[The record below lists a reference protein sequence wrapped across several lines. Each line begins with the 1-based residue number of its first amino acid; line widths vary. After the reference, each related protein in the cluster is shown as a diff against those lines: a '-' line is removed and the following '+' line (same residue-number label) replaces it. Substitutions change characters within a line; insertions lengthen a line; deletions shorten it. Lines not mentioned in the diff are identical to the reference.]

1 MGTQNA
7 KVRPSADVDDELG
20 VIEIELTKLVRH
32 LETFGRKS
40 SLFVHVD
47 RAGYIALRTLDLLG
61 PSSLNALAVVLHL
74 DSSTVTRQIA
84 VLESSGFVKR
94 DIDPEDRRSWTIT
107 LTAAGR
113 RVMHGVEKARL
124 AAIAEMF
131 KDWSREEIE
140 DLARIMPKLNNTLV
154 GKAKG
159 EQEGQLVN

>member
-1 MGTQNA
+1 MRTQNA
-7 KVRPSADVDDELG
+7 KVRPSTDVVDELG

-61 PSSLNALAVVLHL
+61 PSSLNALAIVLHL

-94 DIDPEDRRSWTIT
+94 DVDLDDRRSWTIT
-107 LTAAGR
+107 LTTAGR
-113 RVMHGVEKARL
+113 RVMRSVEKARR
-124 AAIAEMF
+124 IVISEMF
-131 KDWSREEIE
+131 KDWSPEEIE
-140 DLARIMPKLNNTLV
+140 DLARIMPKLNDTLV
-154 GKAKG
+154 GKAKE
-159 EQEGQLVN
+159 EQEGQLLN